1 MADEFFDDE
10 QELMEAAAADGAHAG
25 GASDARP
32 ARAAAAEAVAA
43 PATDAP
49 PFWMVVAI
57 AAIALVLGIVIGYL
71 IGTSTAMSAM
81 QAAGTSSSAQETQT
95 DSSQVLPEGHPQL
108 DIDEDGTATVV
119 EGDQGSAQA

>member
-10 QELMEAAAADGAHAG
+10 QELMEAAAADGGSDA

-32 ARAAAAEAVAA
+32 ARTAAAEGAAA

-57 AAIALVLGIVIGYL
+57 AAIALVLGVVIGYL

-81 QAAGTSSSAQETQT
+81 QAAGTSSSAQETQA

>member
-10 QELMEAAAADGAHAG
+10 QELMEAAAADGGSAAG
-25 GASDARP
+25 TSDAQP
-32 ARAAAAEAVAA
+32 ARAASAEAA